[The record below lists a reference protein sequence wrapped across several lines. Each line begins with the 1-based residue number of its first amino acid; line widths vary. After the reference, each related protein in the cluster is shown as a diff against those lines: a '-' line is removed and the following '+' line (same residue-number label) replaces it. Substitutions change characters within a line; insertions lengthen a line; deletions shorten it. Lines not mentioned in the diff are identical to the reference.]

1 MLGMNIWKK
10 IKHIF
15 KDKPLN
21 VALSENLLNHNFD
34 FLDRVVFIPAGGDDN
49 EVVQKLKNTDL
60 FDFLTT
66 AKNNEGNQA
75 IKTCTIRALV
85 RNYGDTGFT
94 DLGNGYSDMPLKDE
108 NILKYIEVVS
118 QHFDILFVAKLS
130 IVPIKVPELVDDR
143 PYAKILFCAS
153 LTDLVYT
160 DVLNLFKESITHD
173 IYNDGVSRTGIYKVE
188 YNYEL
193 YIKAFDAKTL
203 SELKTIP
210 PVEVKLLTLE
220 EGSNSLGK
228 ELFPQRYVEQLSFE
242 EYKKACA
249 HRVDCHDYYTR
260 KDLYYWIPGRG
271 YVFKQEK

>member
-1 MLGMNIWKK
+1 MFGMDIWKK

-15 KDKPLN
+15 KGKPLN
-21 VALSENLLNHNFD
+21 VAISEILLNYSLD
-34 FLDRVVFIPAGGDDN
+34 CLDRVVFIPPGEDDN
-49 EVVQKLKNTDL
+49 QTFHKLKDTDL

-66 AKNNEGNQA
+66 AKKNEDNEV
-75 IKTCTIRALV
+75 IKTGTIRALV
-85 RNYGDTGFT
+85 RNHGDTGFT
-94 DLGNGYSDMPLKDE
+94 DLGNGYSDMYLDDE

-118 QHFDILFVAKLS
+118 QHFDIFFVAKLS
-130 IVPIKVPELVDDR
+130 IVPIKVPELADDR

-160 DVLNLFKESITHD
+160 DIINAFKESITHD
-173 IYNDGVSRTGIYKVE
+173 IYNDGISRSGRYKVE
-188 YNYEL
+188 YKYEI

-220 EGSNSLGK
+220 DGASSLGK

-242 EYKKACA
+242 EYKKACI

-271 YVFKQEK
+271 YVFTQEK